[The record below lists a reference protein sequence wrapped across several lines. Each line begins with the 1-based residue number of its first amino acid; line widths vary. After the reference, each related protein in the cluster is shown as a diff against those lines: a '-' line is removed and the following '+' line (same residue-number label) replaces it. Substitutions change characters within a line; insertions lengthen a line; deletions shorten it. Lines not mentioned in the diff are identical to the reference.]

1 MHTFVG
7 RGPELAALLA
17 AYRDESV
24 HTVLV
29 SGEAGIGKSR
39 LVREFASR
47 LGSRPLVLTGRC
59 LEFGNDGLPF
69 APFVGVM
76 RGLTPGSS
84 TSLSAWLPDLAVPID
99 RYRLF
104 GEVLTVLERAAEN
117 RPLVLVLEDLHWADA
132 SSRELLTFL
141 VAHLGHSGVF
151 VLGTHRAPAG
161 ALRQLV
167 AELARL
173 PAVHRVALAPLSR
186 HEAGRQLAALLGRE
200 PEPTLVARVFE
211 RSRGNPL
218 FVEALS
224 TSPEDPPAELL
235 ELLLAG
241 LPPLTGDAGH
251 VLTLAAVAGTVV
263 EHEVLA
269 AVAGLP
275 EEDLHRTLRYLVD
288 AHALVATGTG
298 YAFRHAL
305 IRQAV
310 HDQLLPVERTRRHAA
325 FATAL
330 ADLPEHVAELA
341 AHAHAAGDHPRAL
354 RAAWRAAGR
363 ARRTGAEAER
373 LHLLHRVLE
382 LWAKVDDAPE
392 VAGVDRLTV
401 LDHAVEASLATSEVA
416 AGLGW
421 SAEALAIA
429 PAPRRHLHRAR
440 LRNLG
445 DGGGREDLL
454 LALALTEAGAPRGEI
469 PAGEGSLGG
478 QVPAG
483 EGSLRVQVPAGG
495 SLRGG
500 IPGEESLLPAGK
512 GLTPTAEGRLR
523 GEEELLRGEILA
535 ELAAGHVFAGDPAR
549 AAGHAR
555 AALRIA
561 ERLDDPRLA
570 ARAHAYLGLAE
581 AADPEAAYLHFAAA
595 RATADPRTAITVAVW
610 EASVRHAL
618 GEHAA
623 AIEVIRHG
631 LRTAHETFQY
641 ARHAPILV
649 VKWVQALTALGR
661 WPEALELIEEA
672 LGEPDPPR
680 LSHAALLISRA
691 EIQLAQGDRSSAE
704 ATAGG
709 AADLLGAGP
718 WAGKY
723 RIRLRALQIRLAPD
737 RAAEIYAATLAAEQ
751 LAAHPHEAWPLL
763 AEARPAELPDVQV
776 AGPVDEAYRA
786 MATGD
791 RHAAARIW
799 RTLGQ
804 PHELARCE
812 QRPARRDPPRRT
824 TLGLTARE
832 LEVLTLVAEGKS
844 NRQIAAELYI
854 SGNTA
859 GVHVSRIL
867 AKLGAATRTEAAR
880 RLLDADRAS

>member
-1 MHTFVG
+1 MTTFVG

-17 AYRDESV
+17 AFRDESV
-24 HTVLV
+24 SMVLL

-39 LVREFASR
+39 LVHEFTTR
-47 LGSRPLVLTGRC
+47 LGAQPLVLTGRC

-84 TSLSAWLPDLAVPID
+84 TSLAAWLPDLALPVD
-99 RYRLF
+99 RFRLF
-104 GEVLTVLERAAEN
+104 GEVLTVLERAAEA

-132 SSRELLTFL
+132 SSLELLTFL
-141 VAHLGHSGVF
+141 VANLGHSGVF
-151 VLGTHRAPAG
+151 LVGTHRAPAG
-161 ALRQLV
+161 ALRHLV

-186 HEAGRQLAALLGRE
+186 HEAGRHLAALLGRE

-224 TSPEDPPAELL
+224 GSPEDTPAELL
-235 ELLLAG
+235 ELLRAQ
-241 LPPLTGDAGH
+241 LPELTGDAGH
-251 VLTLAAVAGTVV
+251 VLTVAAVAGTVV

-275 EEDLHRTLRYLVD
+275 ERDLHHALRYLVD
-288 AHALVATGTG
+288 KHALLPTDTG

-310 HDQLLPVERTRRHAA
+310 YDLLLPVEKTRRHAE

-330 ADLPEHVAELA
+330 LTMPEHVAELA
-341 AHAHAAGDHPRAL
+341 AHAYAAGDHPRAL
-354 RAAWRAAGR
+354 AAAWQAAAR

-382 LWAKVDDAPE
+382 LWPKVDDAPA

-401 LDHAVEASLATSEVA
+401 LDHAVEASLATSAVST
-416 AGLGW
+416 GLGW

-429 PAPRRHLHRAR
+429 PDARRYLRQAR
-440 LRNLG
+440 LKNLG
-445 DGGGREDLL
+445 NAGGREDLL
-454 LALALTEAGAPRGEI
+454 QALALSDQALLRGD
-469 PAGEGSLGG
+469 AQALLGG
-478 QVPAG
+478 EVLAE
-483 EGSLRVQVPAGG
+483 EG
-495 SLRGG
+495 
-500 IPGEESLLPAGK
+500 
-512 GLTPTAEGRLR
+512 
-523 GEEELLRGEILA
+523 LLRGEILA
-535 ELAAGHVFAGDPAR
+535 ELAAGSVFAGDPAR
-549 AAGHAR
+549 ATQDAE
-555 AALRIA
+555 AALEIA
-561 ERLDDPRLA
+561 GRLGDTRLA
-570 ARAHAYLGLAE
+570 ARAHSYLGLAK
-581 AADPEAAYLHFAAA
+581 AADPAAAYRHFAAA
-595 RATADPRTAITVAVW
+595 RTAADPRTTITVALW
-610 EASVRHAL
+610 EASARHAF

-623 AIEVIRHG
+623 AIEVIQLG
-631 LRTAHETFQY
+631 LRTAHESFEY

-661 WPEALELIEEA
+661 WPEALELIDEA
-672 LGEPDPPR
+672 LGEPDLPR

-691 EIQLAQGDRSSAE
+691 EIQLAQGDRSA
-704 ATAGG
+704 ALTTAGG
-709 AADLLGAGP
+709 AEELLGDES
-718 WAGKY
+718 WVSKY
-723 RIRLRALQIRLAPD
+723 RIRLRTLQIRLTPA
-737 RAAEIYAATLAAEQ
+737 RAAEIYAATLATED

-763 AEARPAELPDVQV
+763 AAATPTELPDVPV
-776 AGPVDEAYRA
+776 TGPVDEAYRA

-791 RHAAARIW
+791 LQTAARIW
-799 RTLGQ
+799 RELGQ
-804 PHELARCE
+804 PHELSQC
-812 QRPARRDPPRRT
+812 QPQPADSRREAPRQS

-880 RLLDADRAS
+880 KLLDTNRMN